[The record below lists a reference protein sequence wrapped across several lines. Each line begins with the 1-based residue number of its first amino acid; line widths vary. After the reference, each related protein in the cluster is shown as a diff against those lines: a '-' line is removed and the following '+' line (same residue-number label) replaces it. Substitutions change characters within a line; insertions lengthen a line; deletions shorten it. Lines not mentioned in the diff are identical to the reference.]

1 MDSSRPMVTRFNFND
16 NKVVKLMGDILPVD
30 RKEKYDSTWQA
41 EVTYFDD
48 SALFVQK
55 IKHSKSPSN
64 FSGYISYQVCS
75 DIDGMC
81 IPFETDF
88 VFKYFFCR
96 TNLQDLAFIQNY
108 NFTI

>member
-75 DIDGMC
+75 R
-81 IPFETDF
+81 IPNIILSTE
-88 VFKYFFCR
+88 
-96 TNLQDLAFIQNY
+96 LILGLP
-108 NFTI
+108 TIEILYLRFSRE